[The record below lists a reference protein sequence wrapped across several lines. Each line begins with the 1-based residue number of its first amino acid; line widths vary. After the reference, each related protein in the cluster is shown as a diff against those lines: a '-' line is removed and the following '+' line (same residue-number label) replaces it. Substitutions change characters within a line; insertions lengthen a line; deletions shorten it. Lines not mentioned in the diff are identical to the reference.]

1 MFFSIISFLYN
12 FTFGYNLILHM
23 KDWVYRKVSKKL
35 PNASKVEKSFNKKT
49 KGQKAKAANI
59 TQLGPLTDL
68 TIVPN
73 K

>member
-1 MFFSIISFLYN
+1 
-12 FTFGYNLILHM
+12 M

-59 TQLGPLTDL
+59 TQILNISKQTNGELS
-68 TIVPN
+68 
-73 K
+73 